1 VSAADYQALLVH
13 LMLGGALVVLMLAI
27 SMRRSHRM
35 AAGLTVLALLAALV
49 SVLWSAEV
57 VPRAVTP
64 LLIIDGYSLYFA
76 VLFLVAGLVV
86 TLLSYRYLQGRRDDP
101 EEFYLLLLAAT
112 LGAVTLA
119 SADHFA
125 SLLLG
130 LEILS
135 IALYVL
141 IAYPQE
147 GHPPLE
153 AALKY
158 LILSGAAS
166 TTMLFGMALVYVAS
180 GSLAFAPLP
189 QVAAGGQLYLTAGI
203 VMVLAGA
210 GFKLSLVPFHM
221 WTPDVYQGAPAPVTA
236 YLATVSKGAVFA
248 FLLRYLLESGL
259 IGSTEV
265 TAVLVV
271 LAVLSMVVGNLL
283 ALRQQHIKRVLAYSA
298 IAHLGYLL
306 IPLIALGQI
315 DAALAVEATLVYL
328 GAYFIMTLAAFAVV
342 TVLSG
347 PTPGDDADSLECY
360 QGLLWRRPAI
370 AAVLTVVLLSLAGIP
385 LTVGFIAKFYVFAA
399 GVSATAWLL
408 LAALVAGSGIGL
420 YYYLRIVFVMT
431 RTGEGAAAE
440 LPRASASGG
449 LTLGV
454 LGALLLLL
462 GVYPA
467 PFINAVRQALQSW
480 SG

>member
-1 VSAADYQALLVH
+1 VTGADFQALLVH
-13 LMLGGALVVLMLAI
+13 LVLGGGLVVLMLAI
-27 SMRRSHRM
+27 SFRRGRLL
-35 AAGLTVLALLAALV
+35 AAGLTLLILLAALA
-49 SVLWSAEV
+49 SVWWSAEV
-57 VPRAVTP
+57 VPRTVTP
-64 LLIIDGYSLYFA
+64 LLRIDGYALYFSA
-76 VLFLVAGLVV
+76 LFLVASLVV
-86 TLLSYRYLQGRRDDP
+86 TLLSYRYLLDSRDDP

-119 SADHFA
+119 GADHFA

-180 GSLAFAPLP
+180 GSLDFAMASE
-189 QVAAGGQLYLTAGI
+189 VAAGGRLYLTTGV
-203 VMVLAGA
+203 VMIIAGA
-210 GFKLSLVPFHM
+210 AFKLSLVPFHM

-248 FLLRYLLESGL
+248 FLLRYLLESGV
-259 IGSTEV
+259 IGAVEV
-265 TAVLVV
+265 TGVLLV

-283 ALRQQHIKRVLAYSA
+283 ALRQQHVKRVLAYSA
-298 IAHLGYLL
+298 IAHIGYLL
-306 IPLIALGQI
+306 IPLIALGTS

-328 GAYFIMTLAAFAVV
+328 GAYFVMTLAAFAVV

-347 PTPGDDADSLECY
+347 PTPGDDADPLERY
-360 QGLLWRRPAI
+360 EGLFWRRPAI
-370 AAVLTVVLLSLAGIP
+370 AAVLTVALLSLAGIP
-385 LTVGFIAKFYVFAA
+385 LTVGFIAKFYMFAA
-399 GVSATAWLL
+399 GVTAAAWLL
-408 LAALVAGSGIGL
+408 LAALIVGSGIGL
-420 YYYLRIVFVMT
+420 YYYLRIVFAMT
-431 RTGEGAAAE
+431 RPVAPAGER
-440 LPRASASGG
+440 LPQTSASGQV
-449 LTLGV
+449 TLGV

-467 PFINAVRQALQSW
+467 PFINAVRHALSSW
-480 SG
+480 GG

>member
-1 VSAADYQALLVH
+1 
-13 LMLGGALVVLMLAI
+13 
-27 SMRRSHRM
+27 
-35 AAGLTVLALLAALV
+35 
-49 SVLWSAEV
+49 
-57 VPRAVTP
+57 
-64 LLIIDGYSLYFA
+64 
-76 VLFLVAGLVV
+76 
-86 TLLSYRYLQGRRDDP
+86 
-101 EEFYLLLLAAT
+101 
-112 LGAVTLA
+112 
-119 SADHFA
+119 
-125 SLLLG
+125 
-130 LEILS
+130 
-135 IALYVL
+135 
-141 IAYPQE
+141 
-147 GHPPLE
+147 
-153 AALKY
+153 
-158 LILSGAAS
+158 
-166 TTMLFGMALVYVAS
+166 
-180 GSLAFAPLP
+180 
-189 QVAAGGQLYLTAGI
+189 
-203 VMVLAGA
+203 
-210 GFKLSLVPFHM
+210 
-221 WTPDVYQGAPAPVTA
+221 
-236 YLATVSKGAVFA
+236 
-248 FLLRYLLESGL
+248 
-259 IGSTEV
+259 
-265 TAVLVV
+265 VLVV

-306 IPLIALGQI
+306 IPLITLGQT

-347 PTPGDDADSLECY
+347 PAPGDDADSLECY

-370 AAVLTVVLLSLAGIP
+370 AAVLAGALLSLAGIP